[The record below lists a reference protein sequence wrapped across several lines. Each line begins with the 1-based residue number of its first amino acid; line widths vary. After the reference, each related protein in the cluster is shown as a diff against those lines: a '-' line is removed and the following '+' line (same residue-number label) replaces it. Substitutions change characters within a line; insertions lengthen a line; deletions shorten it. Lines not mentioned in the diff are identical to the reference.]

1 MPVGSQQACAS
12 LRQEADEVVC
22 LHEPEMFWAVGLY
35 YENFAPTLDEHVAD
49 ILQQYHKA
57 AAVRAE

>member
-1 MPVGSQQACAS
+1 M
-12 LRQEADEVVC
+12 RQEADEVVC